1 MKKKIKKIVSI
12 LKRDELFILPAS
24 LTYYFVLA
32 LIPII
37 TLIILIASSFN
48 ISIDIITS
56 LIKDILPN
64 KIASFIVEFISGKGF
79 DRNIGIFNII
89 AFILATNGTYAI
101 IRTANTLYKVNDSDV
116 IKDRVKAV
124 VILINILL
132 LMIFMILVPIFGKK
146 ILILIQNI
154 DIISAITDEVVIIL
168 NIIKWPLTFF
178 VLFFNI
184 KLIYTLAPSKQLL
197 SKNTTYGALLTT
209 ILWIV
214 SSIIFGYYIDYFAN
228 YDILYGN
235 LSSIIIL
242 MIWLYVLSFVFV
254 LGMIINTIH
263 YKEESE

>member
-1 MKKKIKKIVSI
+1 MKKNIKKIISI
-12 LKRDELFILPAS
+12 LKRDELFVLPAS

-37 TLIILIASSFN
+37 TLIILIASSFS
-48 ISIDIITS
+48 ISIDTIIS
-56 LIKDILPN
+56 LIEDIMPN
-64 KIASFIVEFISGKGF
+64 KIANFISEFISGKGF
-79 DRNIGIFNII
+79 DGNIGFFNII

-101 IRTANTLYKVNDSDV
+101 IRTANTLYKVKDSDV

-124 VILINILL
+124 IILVDILL
-132 LMIFMILVPIFGKK
+132 LMIFMILVPIFGEK
-146 ILILIQNI
+146 ILLLIKSI
-154 DIISAITDEVVIIL
+154 DVISAITEEFVVLL
-168 NIIKWPLTFF
+168 NIIKWPLTFL

-184 KLIYTLAPSKQLL
+184 KLVYTLAPSKQLP
-197 SKNTTYGALLTT
+197 SKNTTYGAFITT
-209 ILWIV
+209 TLWIM

-263 YKEESE
+263 YKEELE